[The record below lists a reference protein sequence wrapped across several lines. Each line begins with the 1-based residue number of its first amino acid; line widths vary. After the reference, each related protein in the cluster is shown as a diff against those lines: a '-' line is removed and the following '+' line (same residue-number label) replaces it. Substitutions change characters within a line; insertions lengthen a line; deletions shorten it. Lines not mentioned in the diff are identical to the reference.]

1 MDGQSTVHT
10 DASVLNRRGLDQLIE
25 ALRARGYCVVG
36 PTVEDSAIVLAE
48 LESGAQ
54 LPSGWGVTTGPGT
67 YRLRRRDDAAVFGHS
82 AGPQSWKR
90 FLHPPRQQQW
100 SVDRDGAFIAPAP
113 DERPYAFVGVRGC
126 DLAAIAVLRRVLC
139 PDPDSDSTTARR
151 FRHLFIVAAHCT
163 EPGGV
168 CFCASMGTGPAAG
181 PGYDLALTERI
192 DDNGHRFVVEAGT
205 ESGAAVLAE
214 VDHHTAAT
222 AEVDE
227 ARNAVSTAAG
237 RMGRAMPEVDLRALL
252 RDARGAD
259 VWEDVASRCL
269 TCGNCAMVC
278 PTCFCTTSEDV
289 TDLTGE
295 HAERWQ
301 HWSSCFE
308 PDFSHVHG
316 GNIRTSGESRYR
328 QWMSHKLG
336 TWFDQFGSS
345 GCVGCGRCIDWCPV
359 GIDITEEAAR
369 LVQLMPAYRPED
381 DREQR

>member
-1 MDGQSTVHT
+1 MDGQPAAHT
-10 DASVLNRRGLDQLIE
+10 EASVLDRRGLDHLIE
-25 ALRARGYCVVG
+25 VLRARGYLVVG

-100 SVDRDGAFIAPAP
+100 SVDRDGAFTGPAH

-151 FRHLFIVAAHCT
+151 FRRLFIVAAHCT

-192 DDNGHRFVVEAGT
+192 DDLGHRFVVEVGTDAG
-205 ESGAAVLAE
+205 ADVLAE
-214 VDHHTAAT
+214 VAHRATAT
-222 AEVDE
+222 AEVDD
-227 ARNAVSTAAG
+227 ARQAVSAAAG
-237 RMGRAMPEVDLRALL
+237 RMGRAMPEVDLHALL
-252 RDARGAD
+252 RDARDAD
-259 VWEDVASRCL
+259 VWADVASRCL
-269 TCGNCAMVC
+269 TCGNCTMVC
-278 PTCFCTTSEDV
+278 PTCFCTTSEDL

-308 PDFSHVHG
+308 PDFSYVHG
-316 GNIRTSGESRYR
+316 GNVRTSGESRYR

-359 GIDITEEAAR
+359 GIDITEEAGR
-369 LVQLMPAYRPED
+369 LSQLLPAWG
-381 DREQR
+381 REGR

>member
-113 DERPYAFVGVRGC
+113 DEWPYAFVGVRGC

-252 RDARGAD
+252 RARRGAD

-316 GNIRTSGESRYR
+316 GNVRTSGESRYR

-345 GCVGCGRCIDWCPV
+345 G
-359 GIDITEEAAR
+359 
-369 LVQLMPAYRPED
+369 
-381 DREQR
+381 

>member
-48 LESGAQ
+48 LESGAR

-301 HWSSCFE
+301 HWPSCFE

>member
-1 MDGQSTVHT
+1 MLDRH
-10 DASVLNRRGLDQLIE
+10 GLDQLID
-25 ALRARGYCVVG
+25 ALRARGYRVVG
-36 PTVEDSAIVLAE
+36 PTVHDSAIVLDE

-54 LPSGWGVTTGPGT
+54 LPSGWGVTTGPGI

-90 FLHPPRQQQW
+90 FLHPPRQQLW
-100 SVDRDGAFIAPAP
+100 SVDRNGTYEAPAQ

-139 PDPDSDSTTARR
+139 PDPSADSPTARR
-151 FRHLFIVAAHCT
+151 FQHLFLVAAHCT
-163 EPGGV
+163 EPGEV

-181 PGYDLALTERI
+181 SGYDLALTERI
-192 DDNGHRFVVEAGT
+192 DEHGHRFLVDIGT
-205 ESGAAVLAE
+205 DEGASVLDDVARRPAAVGE
-214 VDHHTAAT
+214 VDDARTAVT
-222 AEVDE
+222 
-227 ARNAVSTAAG
+227 SAAD
-237 RMGRAMPEVDLRALL
+237 RMGRTMPEVDLRLLL
-252 RDARGAD
+252 RSAREAD
-259 VWEDVASRCL
+259 VWEDVAARCL
-269 TCGNCAMVC
+269 TCGNCTMVC
-278 PTCFCTTSEDV
+278 PTCFCTTSEDI
-289 TDLTGE
+289 TDLTGD

-308 PDFSHVHG
+308 LDFSHLHG
-316 GNIRTSGESRYR
+316 GDVRVSGESRYR

-369 LVQLMPAYRPED
+369 LSQVLPAETPED
-381 DREQR
+381 A

>member
-1 MDGQSTVHT
+1 MDGQPTVHP
-10 DASVLNRRGLDQLIE
+10 DSSVLDRRGLDQLIE
-25 ALRARGYCVVG
+25 TLRARGYCVVG

-151 FRHLFIVAAHCT
+151 FRQLFIVAAHCT

-214 VDHHTAAT
+214 VAHRTAAT

-237 RMGRAMPEVDLRALL
+237 RMGRAMPEVDLHALL

-269 TCGNCAMVC
+269 TCGNCTMVC

-316 GNIRTSGESRYR
+316 GNVRTSGESRYR

>member
-1 MDGQSTVHT
+1 MEGQPTAHA
-10 DASVLNRRGLDQLIE
+10 DASVLDRRGLDQLIE
-25 ALRARGYCVVG
+25 ALRARGYRVVG

-48 LESGAQ
+48 LDSGAQ

-100 SVDRDGAFIAPAP
+100 SVDRDGTFVAPAH
-113 DERPYAFVGVRGC
+113 DERPYAFVGIRGC
-126 DLAAIAVLRRVLC
+126 DLAAISVLRRVLC
-139 PDPDSDSTTARR
+139 PDPDSDSTTALR
-151 FRHLFIVAAHCT
+151 FRKLFIVAAHCT

-192 DDNGHRFVVEAGT
+192 DEHGHRFVVEVGT
-205 ESGAAVLAE
+205 ESGADVLAD
-214 VDHHTAAT
+214 VAHRAAAT
-222 AEVDE
+222 AEADD
-227 ARNAVSTAAG
+227 ARQAVSTATG
-237 RMGRAMPEVDLRALL
+237 RMGRAMPDVDLRALL

-269 TCGNCAMVC
+269 TCGNCTMVC

-308 PDFSHVHG
+308 PDFSYVHG
-316 GNIRTSGESRYR
+316 GNVRTSGESRYR

-359 GIDITEEAAR
+359 GIDITAEAAR
-369 LVQLMPAYRPED
+369 LVQVMPAYRPED

>member
-151 FRHLFIVAAHCT
+151 FQHLFIVAAHCT